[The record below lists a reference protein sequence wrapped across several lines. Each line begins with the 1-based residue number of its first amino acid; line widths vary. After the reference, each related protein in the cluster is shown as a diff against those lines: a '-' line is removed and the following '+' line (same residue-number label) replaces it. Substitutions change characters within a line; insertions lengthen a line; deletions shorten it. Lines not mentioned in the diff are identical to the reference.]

1 MGRVVGGGLLR
12 GCDVFLILLRG
23 RDVGQGVP
31 RGCRAAAEVVVFQID
46 KEPAF
51 GADPLSPVPVRACF
65 DGVEASSAGYFE

>member
-1 MGRVVGGGLLR
+1 MGLVIGSDLLR

-31 RGCRAAAEVVVFQID
+31 RGGGAAAEVVVFHVD

-51 GADPLSPVPVRACF
+51 GADPLSSVPVRACF
-65 DGVEASSAGYFE
+65 DGVEASFAGYFE